1 MSSKY
6 LNDFQCIRS
15 NKFLLNYYYNIILFF
30 SVATFGGRGVCFSYL
45 KNHNTFISLV
55 VIKLFLEM
63 IIFFKNIHSMKCQN
77 LRKSLLKDVEV
88 LGIGSTICG
97 A

>member
-1 MSSKY
+1 
-6 LNDFQCIRS
+6 
-15 NKFLLNYYYNIILFF
+15 
-30 SVATFGGRGVCFSYL
+30 
-45 KNHNTFISLV
+45 
-55 VIKLFLEM
+55 M
-63 IIFFKNIHSMKCQN
+63 IIFLKIIHAMKCQN

>member
-1 MSSKY
+1 
-6 LNDFQCIRS
+6 
-15 NKFLLNYYYNIILFF
+15 
-30 SVATFGGRGVCFSYL
+30 VATFGGRGVCFSYL